1 LNGGDDS
8 HASSLATLG
17 GDICIWRKK
26 KDTATRNIEVWKLIN
41 GYKKV
46 NFAK

>member
-1 LNGGDDS
+1 VIFVFGGK
-8 HASSLATLG
+8 
-17 GDICIWRKK
+17 R